1 MRRAV
6 LMINV
11 GILLVCFGC
20 NSQAVDDSGV
30 TAKVKAKFASD
41 SIVSAIEIGVETKDG
56 VVTLTGKV
64 PTQAEKSEAQKV
76 ALTADG
82 VKRVVNN
89 VVIDPNSLGASNT
102 DQKLNDLKNKVAAN
116 ATDDG
121 IQAKIKS
128 KLLVAGIKGVTV
140 DVSARQV
147 TLSGSVKDAQTKAEA
162 ELLAK
167 NTDGVTGVASQL
179 SLAK

>member
-1 MRRAV
+1 
-6 LMINV
+6 MINV

-30 TAKVKAKFASD
+30 TAKVKAKFAED
-41 SIVSAIEIGVETKDG
+41 SIVSAIEIGVETNDG